1 MWRVYSVIWIH
12 VYIYIYIIIIYVC
25 YSLSVA
31 SALWVL
37 HIPYTVDSIIKNIRD
52 GPFTIPIMNDVMV
65 AIYSYVFR
73 PLNCSFLSTLRGDY
87 RAVKSVESS
96 SEKGGYQF
104 LKKIFTR

>member
-12 VYIYIYIIIIYVC
+12 VYIYIIIIYVC